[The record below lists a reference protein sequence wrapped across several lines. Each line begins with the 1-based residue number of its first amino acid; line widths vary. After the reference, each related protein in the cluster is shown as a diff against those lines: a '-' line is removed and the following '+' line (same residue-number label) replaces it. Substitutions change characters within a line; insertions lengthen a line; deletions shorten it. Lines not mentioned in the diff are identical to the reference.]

1 MRIGQVSRKYKISVD
16 TLYYYISY
24 GLLVPQKPGGQ
35 YVFDEG
41 TLKELE
47 KIIELKNMKFSLKEI
62 HMILSLYRISG
73 LAVGQ
78 DVEDL
83 KKIYT
88 GKLAELKEEK
98 QHTEANI
105 SRLSN
110 EIARLSAMLPAD
122 RHITGL
128 PVTMLTYL
136 CCPVCGKSFTLEN
149 VNMDQK
155 YIFSGDL
162 KCICGYRAS
171 IEKGVLLTP
180 NKNKD
185 KYDTPDIN
193 RKLYKDL
200 PPSLISLFQRS
211 YNWMT
216 ERLAHLELSDK
227 VVLETYINAWFFM
240 HNHQQY
246 LDPAGKYIVV
256 DKYPEMLYMYKEL
269 MEKQGYGLDIMF
281 IADSSTSLPLR
292 KGCIDLNIDYF
303 ALNEHNFYHDTFL
316 YDELAPY
323 FRDDAKMLGT
333 YFYFD
338 NGKASMKNLLRE
350 YPTSSKNNFN
360 LDFFT
365 SHMGESITEQEDC
378 GFTTSSGA
386 NIGFSFHSEGEKMYL
401 RSYLAE
407 HISK

>member
-16 TLYYYISY
+16 TLYYYINY

-98 QHTEANI
+98 KHTEANI
-105 SRLSN
+105 SRLSD

-122 RHITGL
+122 SSITGL

-136 CCPVCGKSFTLEN
+136 CCPLCGKSFTLEN
-149 VNMDQK
+149 VNMNQK

-185 KYDTPDIN
+185 KYDIPDIN

-216 ERLAHLELSDK
+216 ERLARLELSGK

-323 FRDDAKMLGT
+323 FSDDAKMLGT

-338 NGKASMKNLLRE
+338 NGKTSMKNLLRE
-350 YPTSSKNNFN
+350 YPTSSKNNFS
-360 LDFFT
+360 LDFFA
-365 SHMGESITEQEDC
+365 SHMGTSITEQEDC

-407 HISK
+407 NIFK

>member
-1 MRIGQVSRKYKISVD
+1 
-16 TLYYYISY
+16 
-24 GLLVPQKPGGQ
+24 
-35 YVFDEG
+35 
-41 TLKELE
+41 
-47 KIIELKNMKFSLKEI
+47 
-62 HMILSLYRISG
+62 MILSLYRISG
-73 LAVGQ
+73 IAVGQ

-98 QHTEANI
+98 KHTEANI
-105 SRLSN
+105 SRLSD

-122 RHITGL
+122 SRITGL

-149 VNMDQK
+149 VNMNQK

-162 KCICGYRAS
+162 KCVCGYRAS

-216 ERLAHLELSDK
+216 ERLAHLDLSGK

-281 IADSSTSLPLR
+281 IADRQHFPASQER
-292 KGCIDLNIDYF
+292 
-303 ALNEHNFYHDTFL
+303 L
-316 YDELAPY
+316 Y
-323 FRDDAKMLGT
+323 
-333 YFYFD
+333 
-338 NGKASMKNLLRE
+338 
-350 YPTSSKNNFN
+350 
-360 LDFFT
+360 
-365 SHMGESITEQEDC
+365 
-378 GFTTSSGA
+378 
-386 NIGFSFHSEGEKMYL
+386 
-401 RSYLAE
+401 
-407 HISK
+407 